1 MLKPFRRSAAKSG
14 AARRFA
20 TLASRAGV
28 LDHQPQMYLLT
39 GTPAA
44 QARLGAEELAR
55 ERNTRIY
62 HLDLS
67 RIASKFLAE
76 TEKNLDRA
84 LIDAKS
90 SGAILFFDEA
100 DALFG
105 KRSDVRDSHDSYAN
119 QEIGFLLQRLE
130 RYSGTV
136 VMATAST
143 KPPRLPLSRMRVITT
158 RWPP

>member
-1 MLKPFRRSAAKSG
+1 MLRPFRRSTARAG
-14 AARRFA
+14 AARHFA
-20 TLASRAGV
+20 SLASRAGV
-28 LDHQPQMYLLT
+28 LDHQPQMYLFT

-44 QARLGAEELAR
+44 RARLGVEELAR
-55 ERNTRIY
+55 ERNARIY

-67 RIASKFLAE
+67 KITGKFLAE

-90 SGAILFFDEA
+90 TGAILFFDEA
-100 DALFG
+100 DAQFG
-105 KRSDVRDSHDSYAN
+105 KRSDVRDSHDRYAN

-143 KPPRLPLSRMRVITT
+143 TPPRLGLSRMRVITT